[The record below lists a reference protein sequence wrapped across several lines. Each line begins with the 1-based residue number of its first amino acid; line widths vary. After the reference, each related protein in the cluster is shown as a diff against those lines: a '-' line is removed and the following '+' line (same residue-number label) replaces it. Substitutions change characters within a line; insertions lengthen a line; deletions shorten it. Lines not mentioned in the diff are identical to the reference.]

1 MINPEFIKQLT
12 PLTSICLINEP
23 MSAHTS
29 FKLGGQADYFVGTE
43 SAGSL
48 KKILKLAKE
57 YGVEAYVLGNGSN
70 VLVSDDGIPG
80 LVVSIPDCFADIRVD
95 GDRISCGAGV
105 PLKKLCMTAL
115 DGSLAGLEFA
125 YGIPGSVGG
134 AVYMDAGAY
143 GGEIRDVL
151 ESVSYITK
159 EGGEGVL
166 DGADCDLGYRHSVFK
181 DNKDLIITGA
191 VFRLVPGDQADIR
204 SKMDELMERRRSKQ
218 PLEYPS
224 AGSTFK
230 RPEGNFAGALIERTG
245 LKGYTVGGASVS
257 EKHAGFVINSDRDIC
272 TAKDVKRLINNVR
285 GAVFA
290 RTGILLEPEVEFLP

>member
-1 MINPEFIKQLT
+1 MVDNEFLSKLS
-12 PLTSICLINEP
+12 PLAKLCLINEP
-23 MSAHTS
+23 MSVHIS
-29 FKLGGQADYFVGTE
+29 FKLGGQADYFVGAE
-43 SAGSL
+43 NAGSL
-48 KKILKLAKE
+48 KAILKLAKE
-57 YGVEAYVLGNGSN
+57 YGVGTYILGNGSN

-80 LVVSIPDCFADIRVD
+80 LVVSIPDCFTDIRVD
-95 GDRISCGAGV
+95 GDRIYCGAGV

-115 DGSLAGLEFA
+115 DNGLAGLEFA

-134 AVYMDAGAY
+134 AVYMNAGAY
-143 GGEIRDVL
+143 GGEIKDVT
-151 ESVSYITK
+151 ESVSFITK
-159 EGGEGVL
+159 DGGEGVVG
-166 DGADCDLGYRHSVFK
+166 GANCSFGYRCSVFK
-181 DNKDLIITGA
+181 DNKDNIITGA
-191 VFRLVPGDQADIR
+191 VFRLVPGEQAEIR
-204 SKMDELMERRRSKQ
+204 AKMDELMERRRSKQ

-230 RPEGNFAGALIERTG
+230 RPEGNFAGALIERAG

-257 EKHAGFVINSDRDIC
+257 EKHAGFVINSNRDIC